1 MAAAAA
7 NAGGGDGGG
16 ERERGGRERGDATGA
31 AATASG
37 GSVGDADGAGLRG
50 AASTVSRPRL
60 RKAGTKDAGSDA
72 GSERTRRDGGVGE
85 DGECTGRCWGG
96 VKEGWNRRVGR
107 GGRGSGKRRGTTRVD
122 RTAGSDQIRSD
133 GWK

>member
-1 MAAAAA
+1 VATAAA

-85 DGECTGRCWGG
+85 DGECRVRRALGWSQRGVEPSRRTGWERIG
-96 VKEGWNRRVGR
+96 KETW
-107 GGRGSGKRRGTTRVD
+107 D
-122 RTAGSDQIRSD
+122 DQSISHD
-133 GWK
+133 WK